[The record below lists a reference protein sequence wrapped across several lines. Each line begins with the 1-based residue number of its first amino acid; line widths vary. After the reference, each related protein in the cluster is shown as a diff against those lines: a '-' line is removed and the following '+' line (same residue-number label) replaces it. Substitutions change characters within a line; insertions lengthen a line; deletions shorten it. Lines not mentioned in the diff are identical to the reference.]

1 MANDRV
7 VINGDQ
13 RENRIACIAQIVD
26 QSGFGRPAKRYF
38 FNDADGRNVAGRF
51 RVGQS
56 FVTPAST

>member
-7 VINGDQ
+7 VVNGDQ
-13 RENRIACIAQIVD
+13 RENGIACSAQIVD

-51 RVGQS
+51 KS
-56 FVTPAST
+56 DNHLVTPAST